1 MKFLIAAASLIA
13 AVQALT
19 INTPSGLTACQPS
32 LLSWSDGTAPFFLTI
47 LPGGQTSGAL
57 KSFDQTDATSITW
70 NVDIASGTSIVLA
83 NAARSTLSI
92 KDSTGN
98 IAYTD
103 AVTIAKGSNE
113 DCVNGDATASGQTGS
128 AAATSGGSSATSGGS
143 SASTT
148 KSSGS
153 SGSSGSS
160 ASSTAS
166 SSEESGSNAASA
178 RAFAAPAGLAGVLGL
193 VGAALF

>member
-70 NVDIASGTSIVLA
+70 NVDIASGTSI
-83 NAARSTLSI
+83 TLSI

-148 KSSGS
+148 KASGS
-153 SGSSGSS
+153 SSGGSGSS

-166 SSEESGSNAASA
+166 SSESSGSNAASA

>member
-70 NVDIASGTSIVLA
+70 NVDIASGTSI
-83 NAARSTLSI
+83 TLSI

-128 AAATSGGSSATSGGS
+128 AAATSGGSSATGGSGS

-148 KSSGS
+148 KAGSSSSG
-153 SGSSGSS
+153 GSGSS